1 MMNRLKLIARLFRSL
16 SRRRPHQIV
25 SATISSKTVI
35 IFLIL
40 FLTQNSAHGLQQKSS
55 LISEE
60 NPLTVDYSESQSV
73 PNHSHSHGHDEDNR
87 DDDDEQ
93 GQGLFSSEGHRGHS
107 HEDRCI
113 ERTVHEPKNFYYGE
127 QAIPIN
133 ILTSDRLSHKLVS
146 NILQVSVNLIKKFP
160 KASSNS

>member
-1 MMNRLKLIARLFRSL
+1 MNRLKLIARLFRSL

-73 PNHSHSHGHDEDNR
+73 PNHSHSH
-87 DDDDEQ
+87 
-93 GQGLFSSEGHRGHS
+93 RGHT

-160 KASSNS
+160 KGFI

>member
-1 MMNRLKLIARLFRSL
+1 MNRLKLIARLFRSL

-93 GQGLFSSEGHRGHS
+93 PVTLGYTS
-107 HEDRCI
+107 HDADEDAQDDSPFAAALRKAA
-113 ERTVHEPKNFYYGE
+113 ERAPR
-127 QAIPIN
+127 
-133 ILTSDRLSHKLVS
+133 S
-146 NILQVSVNLIKKFP
+146 
-160 KASSNS
+160 